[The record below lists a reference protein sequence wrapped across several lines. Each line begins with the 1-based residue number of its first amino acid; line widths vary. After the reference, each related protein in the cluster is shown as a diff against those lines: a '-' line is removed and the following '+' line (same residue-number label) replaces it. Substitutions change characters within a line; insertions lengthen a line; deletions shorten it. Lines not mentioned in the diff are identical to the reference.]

1 MWTLCL
7 RLAFQIHLTSYNIQW
22 NMIIYT
28 PIFSLS
34 RFSRNTVANSL
45 YSHQEE
51 TINYRYYRYKDL
63 QLPDRVAP
71 NVANERGQ

>member
-1 MWTLCL
+1 MDSVFEIGIPDTSN
-7 RLAFQIHLTSYNIQW
+7 FIQHTMEYDHIH
-22 NMIIYT
+22 